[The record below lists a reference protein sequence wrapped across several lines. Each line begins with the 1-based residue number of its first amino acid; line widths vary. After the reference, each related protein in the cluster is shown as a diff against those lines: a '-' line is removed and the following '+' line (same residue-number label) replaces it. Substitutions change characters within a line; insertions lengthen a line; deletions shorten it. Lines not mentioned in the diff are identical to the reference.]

1 MHELAIVDALIDQV
15 RGEIER
21 AGAAG
26 RVTRVDLAIGRLS
39 GVCVDSIRF
48 AFEML
53 SPGTILEKAQL
64 AIREP
69 PAVGRCLACGAE
81 AEIEDLGALCP
92 RCASPDVS
100 IEGGREL
107 VLESIELEDPTPCGD
122 YR

>member
-21 AGAAG
+21 AGAQG
-26 RVTRVDLAIGRLS
+26 RVTRLDLAIGRLS

-69 PAVGRCLACGAE
+69 PATGRCSACGAE

-92 RCASPDVS
+92 RCTSPDVF

-107 VLESIELEDPTPCGD
+107 VLESIELEEAPPRGE
-122 YR
+122 

>member
-15 RGEIER
+15 QGEIER
-21 AGAAG
+21 AGATG
-26 RVTRVDLAIGRLS
+26 RITRLDLAIGRLS
-39 GVCVDSIRF
+39 GVCVDSVRF

-53 SPGTILEKAQL
+53 SPGTILQHAQL

-69 PAVGRCLACGAE
+69 PAMGRCLTCGVE
-81 AEIEDLGALCP
+81 AEIDDLGALCP
-92 RCASPDVS
+92 RCASADVS